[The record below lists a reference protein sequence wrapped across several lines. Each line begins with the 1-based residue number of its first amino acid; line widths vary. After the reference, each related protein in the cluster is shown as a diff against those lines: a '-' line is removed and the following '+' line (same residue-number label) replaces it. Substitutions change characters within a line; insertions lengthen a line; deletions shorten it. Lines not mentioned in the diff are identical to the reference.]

1 MTVSKIRLAQY
12 GGYIFVVRTAMTP
25 TQVSLVQESFK
36 HIGRQSHEASRM
48 FYDELFQL
56 APELQQLFPEDL
68 TRHRLK
74 FIQMLSAIVRSLDH
88 IETISEDVTDLG
100 RRHMSYDVEEEHYA
114 ILGQAL
120 LTMLNRLLGPDLTPE
135 ISNAWAA
142 AYEMIA
148 RVMQE
153 SSAVPHTAEG
163 FYASIIRSVMA
174 SQYGV
179 PVGVE
184 KAGSGRAAITHG
196 IERGGQV
203 VQFS

>member
-12 GGYIFVVRTAMTP
+12 GGYIFIVRTVMTP
-25 TQVSLVQESFK
+25 TQVALVQESFK
-36 HIGRQSHEASRM
+36 HVGRQSHEAGRI

-56 APELQQLFPEDL
+56 APELQRLFSDDMS
-68 TRHRLK
+68 RHKLK
-74 FIQMLSAIVRSLDH
+74 FIQMLGTIVKSLDH
-88 IETISEDVTDLG
+88 IATISEDIADLG
-100 RRHMSYDVEEEHYA
+100 RRHMSYDVEDEHYA
-114 ILGQAL
+114 ILGEAL
-120 LTMLNRLLGPDLTPE
+120 LTMLTRLLGPDLTPE

-142 AYEMIA
+142 AYDMVA

-163 FYASIIRSVMA
+163 FYAAIISSVMA
-174 SQYGV
+174 SQYGLPISV
-179 PVGVE
+179 D
-184 KAGSGRAAITHG
+184 KAGPGRAAITRG